1 MLLLPI
7 ADPLGVL
14 GVAEVILV
22 LSFSQ
27 PSPHEFPLSGL
38 AALGFEAV
46 ARALSAPVI
55 GKKKSL
61 AVQALASASGRL
73 HRFQTQKEPLSEN
86 AANRRKK
93 IQPQQNSDR
102 RRRKKSFQQ
111 TLRRKL
117 NRRRSH
123 SRPSVL
129 HPFHFK
135 PLEASSGSISLDG
148 IEVQSTQVEKDIGLE
163 TLFVSIT
170 KGLLD
175 QPLDFVV
182 QPLNGTIG

>member
-129 HPFHFK
+129 HPFHFNGGNGFHSL
-135 PLEASSGSISLDG
+135 PTLLEM
-148 IEVQSTQVEKDIGLE
+148 
-163 TLFVSIT
+163 
-170 KGLLD
+170 
-175 QPLDFVV
+175 
-182 QPLNGTIG
+182 

>member
-129 HPFHFK
+129 HPFHFNGGK
-135 PLEASSGSISLDG
+135 IRNPRQIQTGEFQNRTVWRASWLLAFEFG
-148 IEVQSTQVEKDIGLE
+148 ICFG
-163 TLFVSIT
+163 F
-170 KGLLD
+170 LLSSFGF
-175 QPLDFVV
+175 QAT
-182 QPLNGTIG
+182 G

>member
-129 HPFHFK
+129 HPFHFNGGSESTLAGNDGHL
-135 PLEASSGSISLDG
+135 PGQPNGGCVCRPRRGQRAEGLAVSGD
-148 IEVQSTQVEKDIGLE
+148 
-163 TLFVSIT
+163 
-170 KGLLD
+170 
-175 QPLDFVV
+175 
-182 QPLNGTIG
+182 

>member
-129 HPFHFK
+129 HPFHFNGGRARTGAK
-135 PLEASSGSISLDG
+135 RCVHGPTKTPHLAQAWSIR
-148 IEVQSTQVEKDIGLE
+148 
-163 TLFVSIT
+163 VSILKASLSAFT
-170 KGLLD
+170 SPKII
-175 QPLDFVV
+175 Q
-182 QPLNGTIG
+182 

>member
-129 HPFHFK
+129 HPFHFNGGTHG
-135 PLEASSGSISLDG
+135 SGAVAVPSQHG
-148 IEVQSTQVEKDIGLE
+148 HTYAGVWAECPGCCPPHPHPAGQ
-163 TLFVSIT
+163 
-170 KGLLD
+170 
-175 QPLDFVV
+175 
-182 QPLNGTIG
+182 

>member
-129 HPFHFK
+129 HPFHFNGGTK
-135 PLEASSGSISLDG
+135 DACWEGFGRWTAPGALNFGSDSNTRPASGVARFLRRG
-148 IEVQSTQVEKDIGLE
+148 
-163 TLFVSIT
+163 
-170 KGLLD
+170 
-175 QPLDFVV
+175 
-182 QPLNGTIG
+182 